1 MKFLPLLIIATT
13 FFMAS
18 CSTKMHK
25 SQKAGSL
32 EVNVKSNL
40 HADLDVDM
48 SRKIVGTASH
58 SRLFGLFYIKTSQ
71 NFADG
76 VSYDGDQSG
85 WFSSG
90 IVSSAKSAAA
100 YNAVVPSKA
109 DVIVAPQYLIKVKSY
124 FFGAYKEVTA
134 QVSGYAGTI
143 RSITPS
149 KR

>member
-1 MKFLPLLIIATT
+1 MKFLTLLIIATT

-58 SRLFGLFYIKTSQ
+58 SRLFGLFYTKTSQ
-71 NFADG
+71 KFADG
-76 VSYDGDQSG
+76 VSYEGDQSG
-85 WFSSG
+85 WF
-90 IVSSAKSAAA
+90 SSAKSAAA
-100 YNAVVPSKA
+100 YNAVVTSKA
-109 DVIVAPQYLIKVKSY
+109 DVIVAPQSNKSEEL
-124 FFGAYKEVTA
+124 FFW
-134 QVSGYAGTI
+134 SL
-143 RSITPS
+143 
-149 KR
+149 